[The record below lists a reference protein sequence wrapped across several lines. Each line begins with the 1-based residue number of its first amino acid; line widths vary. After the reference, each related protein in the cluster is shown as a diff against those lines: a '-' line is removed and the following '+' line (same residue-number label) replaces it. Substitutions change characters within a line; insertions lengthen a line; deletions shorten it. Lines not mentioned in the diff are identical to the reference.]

1 MSACRALQQIPCSA
15 VSSSASSLKASILW
29 SQVRMRRYPFAAKI
43 RAMAAPIPRDAPVM
57 RVVLPVFIF
66 ELIFELVFE
75 LVFVLI
81 MEIPPV

>member
-1 MSACRALQQIPCSA
+1 
-15 VSSSASSLKASILW
+15 
-29 SQVRMRRYPFAAKI
+29 MRWYPFAAKI